1 MSPTEG
7 PGGVVLEKFR
17 AYLRLLAGLQMDPR
31 LQGKVDPSDLVQQTL
46 LEAHQSLAAIEG
58 RSEAE
63 VAGFLR
69 RILANNLADAVRRYT
84 AATRD
89 VALERSLEVALA
101 ESSARL
107 DAWLV
112 SGAPGPGDRLERQEQ
127 LLRLAEALAQLPEDQ
142 RTALDLKHLRGLSVE
157 EVAQQM
163 GRSGA
168 AVAGLLRRGLQRLR
182 ELLADEGQ

>member
-1 MSPTEG
+1 MPPSEG
-7 PGGVVLEKFR
+7 PSGAALEKFR
-17 AYLRLLAGLQMDPR
+17 SYLRLLAGLQMDVR

-46 LEAHQSLAAIEG
+46 LEAHASPAAIEG

-84 AATRD
+84 AAARD
-89 VALERSLEVALA
+89 VGLERSLEAALA

-112 SGAPGPGDRLERQEQ
+112 SGQSGPGERLERQEQ
-127 LLRLAEALAQLPEDQ
+127 LLRLADAMAELPEEQ
-142 RTALDLKHLRGLSVE
+142 RTALDLKHLRGMSVE

-182 ELLADEGQ
+182 DLLANDGQ

>member
-1 MSPTEG
+1 MAASQG
-7 PGGVVLEKFR
+7 SAGAVLERFR

-31 LQGKVDPSDLVQQTL
+31 LRAKVDPSDLVQQTL
-46 LEAHQSLAAIEG
+46 LEAAAAPEGITG
-58 RSEAE
+58 RSDAE
-63 VAGFLR
+63 VAGWLR

-84 AATRD
+84 AAARD
-89 VALERSLEVALA
+89 VGLERSLEAALE

-112 SGAPGPGDRLERQEQ
+112 SGQPGPADRLERQEQ
-127 LLRLAEALAQLPEDQ
+127 LLRLADAMARLPEDQ
-142 RTALDLKHLRGLSVE
+142 RTALDLKHLRGLAVE
-157 EVAQQM
+157 EVARQM

-182 ELLADEGQ
+182 DLLANEGQ

>member
-1 MSPTEG
+1 MSPNEG
-7 PGGVVLEKFR
+7 SAGAVLEKFR
-17 AYLRLLAGLQMDPR
+17 AYLRLLAGLQMDSR

-46 LEAHQSLAAIEG
+46 LEAHQALDRFDG
-58 RSEAE
+58 RGDAE
-63 VAGFLR
+63 VAGWLR

-84 AATRD
+84 AAARD
-89 VALERSLEVALA
+89 VGLERSLEAALA

-112 SGAPGPGDRLERQEQ
+112 SDQSGPGERLERQEQ
-127 LLRLAEALAQLPEDQ
+127 LLRLADAMAGLPEDQ

-157 EVAQQM
+157 EVARQM